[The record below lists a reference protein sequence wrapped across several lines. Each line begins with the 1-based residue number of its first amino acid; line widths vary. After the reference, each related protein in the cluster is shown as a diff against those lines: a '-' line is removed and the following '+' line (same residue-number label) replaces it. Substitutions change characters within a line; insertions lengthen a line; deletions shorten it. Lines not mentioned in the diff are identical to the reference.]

1 MTALEQLAVD
11 YVRARG
17 ARDDAR
23 KARAKALLELSK
35 RFETRGVAR
44 PSIDE
49 ELSIAMGKAWNRL
62 RKAVAAMDD
71 GAPRLDGV
79 DGVDDGGNGQADPYA
94 QMSMGMDG
102 LP

>member
-11 YVRARG
+11 YVRARA

-35 RFETRGVAR
+35 HFETRGVAR

-71 GAPRLDGV
+71 GAPRLDVV
-79 DGVDDGGNGQADPYA
+79 DGWSLHDV
-94 QMSMGMDG
+94 
-102 LP
+102 